1 DVDICDAKWHHLA
14 MTFDGRTVELF
25 IDGKKVREPPV
36 RMKDGLKP
44 VPGPLTI
51 GQVVAGKQRI
61 GCDGLI
67 DDVRISRVVRTI
79 TVVPETPL
87 THDPVTLGLWRF
99 DRPEGLLVGD
109 PAWTPPPTTN
119 VNAPDWE
126 KQTDKDW
133 VDVRLRK
140 MDTGLTWN
148 ASFDYPNWYGKS
160 R

>member
-1 DVDICDAKWHHLA
+1 
-14 MTFDGRTVELF
+14 
-25 IDGKKVREPPV
+25 
-36 RMKDGLKP
+36 
-44 VPGPLTI
+44 
-51 GQVVAGKQRI
+51 
-61 GCDGLI
+61 
-67 DDVRISRVVRTI
+67 VVRTI

-160 R
+160 RVYKGTAIRVGDKGEAALLFDRNQFRMACAWTGAFLNHSDRRFALLNTPTPAGNIVVATCSYQALRSCPG